1 LLEAQGTADEAT
13 RSALYAVVQDRIA
26 SDAPWVPIAHSD
38 LVVAGRAELEGVVLS
53 PTGHP
58 VFHMIRRAEMR

>member
-1 LLEAQGTADEAT
+1 
-13 RSALYAVVQDRIA
+13 
-26 SDAPWVPIAHSD
+26 VPIAHSE

-58 VFHMIRRAEMR
+58 VYALIRRPGAR